1 MSSNLNQQ
9 FNQLSQMEQLKGI
22 NQFIPNQSNSDDFN
36 PNFDP
41 NFMLYNQPSQDK
53 DKNMPDFGQPNTQD
67 LIKLMGN
74 LDLGQNNDN
83 IFNQNQKSNLGQM
96 KNWGGDDSEDNQPNL
111 NAAFNQISHG
121 NFNPFDNFG
130 NLMGNEGQNKPKGGK
145 NHKKNY
151 NQQQGNDSIFG
162 NMNSYMNMNNP
173 MMNMNLGNQN
183 MGDNSNYLNQMLM
196 NNFGN
201 NNLLGNYFGQQ
212 GNNKSGNMRNMNLNM
227 DMNAL
232 LGINNNYGNILYNN
246 NGNEPFNQFNQIN
259 QYNYNNNL
267 MQNLN
272 NQNNNRKQGLGK
284 KGKKKNNKKKGG
296 NFVQKQNPNNNKNMN
311 TPQNKKENQEDMT
324 LDEIINKADALS
336 KEHSGSRLIQQKYE
350 ECSPEDK
357 DRIFEKL
364 KKDIYPLSKEIF
376 GNYTIQK
383 IIDQEHYK
391 LILPE
396 LKGKLL
402 DLTLHMYGCRV
413 VQKLISIIPNDEI
426 SVISNELSQNY
437 SKCIEDQ
444 NGNHVIQ
451 KLIEKL
457 NDDEREKLI
466 NVIWPKKVYYF
477 SIQQY
482 GCRVIQKIFEFCSEE
497 ESQKLLEEIYKNV
510 VNLCQDQY
518 GNYVIQHL
526 LQTRHGERCKEIY
539 EALKGR
545 ILDMSIH
552 KFASNVIERCLHFGT
567 KEQKEDLI
575 NEIIESNEENGHDSL
590 TTLVK
595 DKFGNYV
602 IQKMIEYAEEEQ
614 KEKIVKK
621 IITSDILKKKDSY
634 SKHVISYIEKLGYNV
649 STGQKK
655 NINNMNNLNNNLAS
669 NNNMNMN
676 ENNNNMMNNFQN
688 MNINNMNN
696 YMNNQQN
703 LDVNLFNNE
712 LNMNMNHL
720 ENQFN
725 NMDDMNNMNFN
736 NFGENYQLDM
746 NDIHGEQNNND
757 L

>member
-9 FNQLSQMEQLKGI
+9 FNQLSQM
-22 NQFIPNQSNSDDFN
+22 NQFMQNQPNPDDFN
-36 PNFDP
+36 PNLDP
-41 NFMLYNQPSQDK
+41 NYMLYNQSSQSDK
-53 DKNMPDFGQPNTQD
+53 DKNFQDFGQQGQD
-67 LIKLMGN
+67 LMKLMGN
-74 LDLGQNNDN
+74 LDLGPNNDN
-83 IFNQNQKSNLGQM
+83 IFNPNQNTKIGQM
-96 KNWGGDDSEDNQPNL
+96 KNWGGDDSEDNQPSL

-121 NFNPFDNFG
+121 NFNPFDSFG
-130 NLMGNEGQNKPKGGK
+130 NIMGNEGQNKPKGGK
-145 NHKKNY
+145 NQKKNY
-151 NQQQGNDSIFG
+151 NQQQGNDNIFG
-162 NMNSYMNMNNP
+162 NMNSYMNINNP
-173 MMNMNLGNQN
+173 MSNMNIGNQN
-183 MGDNSNYLNQMLM
+183 MGDNQNYLNQMLM
-196 NNFGN
+196 NNIGN

-212 GNNKSGNMRNMNLNM
+212 GNKSGMMRNMDMNM
-227 DMNAL
+227 NMNAL

-272 NQNNNRKQGLGK
+272 NQNNNRKQGIGK
-284 KGKKKNNKKKGG
+284 KGKKKNNKKKG

-311 TPQNKKENQEDMT
+311 TPQNKKDNHEDMT

-336 KEHSGSRLIQQKYE
+336 KEHAGSRLIQQKYE
-350 ECSPEDK
+350 EGSPDDK

-391 LILPE
+391 KILPE
-396 LKGKLL
+396 LKGKFL

-426 SVISNELSQNY
+426 SVIADELSQNY

-457 NDDEREKLI
+457 NDEERTKLI
-466 NVIWPKKVYYF
+466 NVIWPQKVNYF
-477 SIQQY
+477 CTQQY
-482 GCRVIQKIFEFCSEE
+482 GCRVIQTIFDFCSEE
-497 ESQKLLEEIYKNV
+497 NSQKLLEEINKNV
-510 VNLCQDQY
+510 INLCQDQY

-545 ILDMSIH
+545 ILEMSIH

-567 KEQKEDLI
+567 KDQKENIID
-575 NEIIESNEENGHDSL
+575 EIIESNEENGNDAL

-602 IQKMIEYAEEEQ
+602 IQKMIEYAEPDQ

-621 IITSDILKKKDSY
+621 IISSDIMRKKDNY

-649 STGQKK
+649 STGLKK
-655 NINNMNNLNNNLAS
+655 NTNGNANQINNNINNMND
-669 NNNMNMN
+669 
-676 ENNNNMMNNFQN
+676 NNNNMINNFQN
-688 MNINNMNN
+688 MNMNMYHNMNN
-696 YMNNQQN
+696 QNN

-712 LNMNMNHL
+712 LNMNNI

-746 NDIHGEQNNND
+746 NDIHGEQNNNEI
-757 L
+757 